1 MLSSSVSDG
10 TRSIYRARIS
20 AVDRLEYFLRSRASK
35 VVVLALVANT
45 MVAQLLYN
53 SAGQLVIG
61 NQVLLA
67 YLIVSAICSTVAFAL
82 FEVSTIFQLHDLMA
96 LDGSI
101 KAEIGAEKL
110 MKRGY
115 FVLAVSSLINFFS
128 VLYFLA
134 LAWHTG
140 SGVGTK
146 FPLDDLPQ
154 PWNWLYYAVHASAY
168 TAVLFLAGIF
178 GERPKSGKEV
188 ILATQRA
195 LEQQAL
201 ERWKL
206 QKEAQIEQ
214 MIRDGVP
221 LGAVA
226 AALASPETAERIAV
240 LESATTGGLSALDA
254 ARLSLRR
261 AGWDDTTLDGLERV
275 RGDSPRENT
284 ASRPRLNVATGT
296 PAPVAHGRSWTAEDY
311 ATRDAALI
319 ALGLPANL
327 LDGRRENA
335 PVEHANGDPA

>member
-1 MLSSSVSDG
+1 MMASVKCYDRSDLKEAYG
-10 TRSIYRARIS
+10 TRARIP

-53 SAGQLVIG
+53 SAGQLVLG
-61 NQVLLA
+61 NQVLLG
-67 YLIVSAICSTVAFAL
+67 YLLVSAICSTVAFAL
-82 FEVSTIFQLHDLMA
+82 FEVSTIFQLHDPMT
-96 LDGSI
+96 LDVSI
-101 KAEIGAEKL
+101 KQEIGAEKL
-110 MKRGY
+110 IKRGY
-115 FVLAVSSLINFFS
+115 FVLAVSSLINFLS

-154 PWNWLYYAVHASAY
+154 PWNWFYYAVHASAY

-178 GERPKSGKEV
+178 GERPKSGNEV

-214 MIRDGVP
+214 MMRDGDP

-240 LESATTGGLSALDA
+240 LEAATSGGLSALDA
-254 ARLSLRR
+254 ARLNVQR
-261 AGWDDTTLDGLERV
+261 AGHDL
-275 RGDSPRENT
+275 
-284 ASRPRLNVATGT
+284 
-296 PAPVAHGRSWTAEDY
+296 
-311 ATRDAALI
+311 AL
-319 ALGLPANL
+319 L
-327 LDGRRENA
+327 
-335 PVEHANGDPA
+335 

>member
-1 MLSSSVSDG
+1 MSATHKHAGAHV
-10 TRSIYRARIS
+10 S

-61 NQVLLA
+61 NQVLLG
-67 YLIVSAICSTVAFAL
+67 YLIISAICSTVAFAL
-82 FEVSTIFQLHDLMA
+82 FEVSTIFQLHDLMS
-96 LDGSI
+96 LDVSI
-101 KAEIGAEKL
+101 KQEIGADKL
-110 MKRGY
+110 IKRGY
-115 FVLAVSSLINFFS
+115 FVPAVSSLINFLS

-154 PWNWLYYAVHASAY
+154 PWNWLYYGVHASAY

-214 MIRDGVP
+214 MMRDGVP
-221 LGAVA
+221 FGAVA

-240 LESATTGGLSALDA
+240 LEAATSGGPSALDA
-254 ARLSLRR
+254 AQLNVRR
-261 AGWDDTTLDGLERV
+261 AGHDPALLNGLQGLQGTLHDEGRRQE
-275 RGDSPRENT
+275 GAENAGEEQAIGASPLSQPLPMT
-284 ASRPRLNVATGT
+284 WKVAANG
-296 PAPVAHGRSWTAEDY
+296 ANGRS
-311 ATRDAALI
+311 
-319 ALGLPANL
+319 
-327 LDGRRENA
+327 
-335 PVEHANGDPA
+335 